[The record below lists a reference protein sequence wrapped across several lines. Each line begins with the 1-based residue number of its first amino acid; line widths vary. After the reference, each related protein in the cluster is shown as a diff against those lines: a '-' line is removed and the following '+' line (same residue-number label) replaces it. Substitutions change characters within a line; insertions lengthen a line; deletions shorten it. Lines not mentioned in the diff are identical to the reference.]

1 MNDVEKA
8 SFAEEFYSRQVVMRE
23 LGEVGQHKLA
33 KSRVAVV
40 GVGGLG
46 TVSALY
52 LALAGVGY
60 IRIIDQDVIEPH
72 NLHRQI
78 LYTVNDMHYPK
89 VEVAMKRLGQA
100 NPFVKVE
107 AVSENV
113 NSNNVDRLL
122 AGVDCVVD
130 GLDNM
135 LTRYVVN
142 RACVKAGVPYV
153 FGAAV
158 GVEGNLSVFST
169 PETGCLECLMPN
181 LLDSQMQSCSSRG
194 VLGVT
199 PGIVGSLQAMEAI
212 KLLAGVGSTLKGK
225 LLVCD
230 FSDMD
235 FTVVDIAKNL
245 CCPVCC
251 GKVSERIREESLVWL
266 CGKDTVNINPKVP
279 LMLNIEQV
287 YPVVSQL
294 FRVCLKS
301 QLALI
306 FNYGDYE
313 ISLFNGGRML
323 IKGVT
328 DEEQALSV
336 YGEVLEKVQSV

>member
-1 MNDVEKA
+1 MTDVGKA
-8 SFAEEFYSRQVVMRE
+8 GFAEEFYSRQVVMKE
-23 LGEVGQHKLA
+23 LGVVGQHKLA
-33 KSRVAVV
+33 NSRVAVV

-78 LYTVNDMHYPK
+78 LYTSDDVYYPK
-89 VEVAMKRLGQA
+89 VEVAVERLEQA

-107 AVSENV
+107 AVSEKV
-113 NSNNVDRLL
+113 DSNNVDRLL

-158 GVEGNLSVFST
+158 GVEGNLSVFAA

-181 LLDSQMQSCSSRG
+181 LLDSQMQSCCSRG
-194 VLGVT
+194 VLGAT
-199 PGIVGSLQAMEAI
+199 AGIVGSLQAMEAI
-212 KLLAGVGSTLKGK
+212 KLLAGVGSALKGK

-235 FTVVDIAKNL
+235 FAVVDIARNL
-245 CCPVCC
+245 CCPVCG
-251 GKVSERIREESLVWL
+251 GKVSESIIRE
-266 CGKDTVNINPKVP
+266 KP
-279 LMLNIEQV
+279 
-287 YPVVSQL
+287 
-294 FRVCLKS
+294 
-301 QLALI
+301 
-306 FNYGDYE
+306 
-313 ISLFNGGRML
+313 
-323 IKGVT
+323 
-328 DEEQALSV
+328 
-336 YGEVLEKVQSV
+336 

>member
-1 MNDVEKA
+1 MNDVGSD
-8 SFAEEFYSRQVVMRE
+8 SFSREFYSRQVVMRE
-23 LGEVGQHKLA
+23 LGEAGQQKLA
-33 KSRVAVV
+33 RSRVAVV

-52 LALAGVGY
+52 LVLAGVGY
-60 IRIIDQDVIEPH
+60 VRVIDQDVVEPH

-78 LYTVNDMHYPK
+78 LYTSEDVYYPK
-89 VEVAMKRLGQA
+89 VEVAAKRLEQV

-107 AVSENV
+107 AISENV

-142 RACVKAGVPYV
+142 RACVRAGVPYV

-158 GVEGNLSVFST
+158 GIEGNLSVFST

-181 LLDSQMQSCSSRG
+181 MLASQMQTCSSRG
-194 VLGVT
+194 VLGAT
-199 PGIVGSLQAMEAI
+199 PGVIGSLQAMEAI

-235 FTVVDIAKNL
+235 FTTVDISKNL
-245 CCPVCC
+245 CCPACC
-251 GKVSERIREESLVWL
+251 GKVSEQSKEEQLVWL
-266 CGKDTVNINPKVP
+266 CGKDMVNINPKVP
-279 LMLNIEQV
+279 LMLDIDKV

-294 FRVCLKS
+294 YKVRLKS
-301 QLALI
+301 QLALM
-306 FNYGDYE
+306 FNYCGYE

-323 IKGVT
+323 IKGVR

-336 YGEVLEKVQSV
+336 YWEVLEKTRFV